1 MILLSQIQKY
11 WNPLFILFNI
21 LLIIFDLALLIL
33 PFRVLNILSNYNIIL
48 DFFKPIIYPVII
60 CSGFLGLLSIFI
72 GFIGIWKKK
81 NILICMHIIGLIIA
95 TIIEISI
102 SISSS
107 VSNNQYFKPA
117 NQSLWNSLQYYR
129 KHPIY
134 ENQFDNLQKDFE
146 CCGVR
151 SSKDYA
157 KLVEYLP
164 FTCEKGNAL
173 YLKGCAEALYE
184 YIEQS
189 IMIIIYICIAFAIIK
204 AIYLAISIVV
214 YRKSD
219 KNNLS
224 I

>member
-1 MILLSQIQKY
+1 MILSQIQKY
-11 WNPLFILFNI
+11 WNTIFILFNI

-33 PFRVLNILSNYNIIL
+33 PFRILNILSNYNIIL

-81 NILICMHIIGLIIA
+81 NIFISMHIIGLIIA

-102 SISSS
+102 TISSS

-117 NQSLWNSLQYYR
+117 NQSLWNSLQYYQ

-157 KLVEYLP
+157 KLVNYLP
-164 FTCEKGNAL
+164 FTCEKGNVL
-173 YLKGCAEALYE
+173 YIKGCAEALYE

-189 IMIIIYICIAFAIIK
+189 ITLIIYICIAFAIIK
-204 AIYLAISIVV
+204 TIYLAISILV
-214 YRKSD
+214 YRKSN